1 MKKHICIILLAAL
14 LLLCAC
20 QPTPDEPVVVGKD
33 NEAMI
38 EKAKETSAPAPVGTA
53 LKEQLGCPKVFSVSF
68 TDETKKLTVT
78 GEAPVILPDT
88 DGVPLLFVEA
98 DRFSQETVSAFFNR
112 LCGDVTMYEYPTET
126 PKYAI
131 RDQMEQNM
139 REIEA
144 LREKGVPDDDGELA
158 WRLRDMENLQK
169 ALVDAPDEVELI
181 SSDGTLHKAEMT
193 FQGKQRGTMDALS
206 VLSEPFTSNG
216 GRHFSVYNDADYTN
230 DGVDTFVDEQGN
242 VQGFNPQSGS
252 RLTYVREGGDLLGSY
267 ASGTLIWDVTRESE
281 SDEPAAFPDITIPG
295 WNEPETLLL
304 SVTPKAAR
312 EQAEALLRECGVTE
326 MRFDSIALFTNR
338 QLVSPEWQDAEE
350 AYASYSPERQAY
362 SVRFLR
368 EVNGVPVEGYF
379 GSSQSVI
386 DGAEYGREWSYEV
399 LEIAVD
405 DSGILSV
412 EWVGPLKPAE
422 VETDHAALLPFSEI
436 DAIFRKMLPIKYF
449 SINSDI
455 DFSIRIDRVRLCLW
469 RIIDKDSYTRGILA
483 PVWCFYGSVN
493 SRETE
498 RQPLLIINAVDGSV
512 IDPQNGY

>member
-1 MKKHICIILLAAL
+1 MNKRVFIILFASLF
-14 LLLCAC
+14 LLCAC

-38 EKAKETSAPAPVGTA
+38 EKAKETSAPAPTGET
-53 LKEQLGCPKVFSVSF
+53 LYDTLGAPKVYSVSF
-68 TDETKKLTVT
+68 TDETKKINIT
-78 GEAPVILPDT
+78 GEAPILLPDT
-88 DGVPLLFVEA
+88 EGLPLLFVEA
-98 DRFSQETVSAFFNR
+98 DRFSQDTVTAFFNR
-112 LCGDVTMYEYPTET
+112 LCGDVPMYEYPTET

-252 RLTYVREGGDLLGSY
+252 RLAYMREGGDLLGSY

-304 SVTPKAAR
+304 SVTPKSAR
-312 EQAEALLRECGVTE
+312 EQAEALLKECGVTD

-338 QLVSPEWQDAEE
+338 QLVYPEWQDAEE

-368 EVNGVPVEGYF
+368 EVNSVPVEGYF
-379 GSSQSVI
+379 GSSQSAI
-386 DGAEYGREWSYEV
+386 DGMEYGREWSYEV

-405 DSGILSV
+405 DGGIRSV
-412 EWVGPLKPAE
+412 EWVGPLKSAE
-422 VETDHAALLPFSEI
+422 IETERAALLPFSEI

-498 RQPLLIINAVDGSV
+498 RQPLLIVNAVDGSV

>member
-1 MKKHICIILLAAL
+1 MKKHICIILIASL

-38 EKAKETSAPAPVGTA
+38 EKAKETSAPAPAGTA
-53 LKEQLGCPKVFSVSF
+53 LNEQLGCPEVFSVSF

-88 DGVPLLFVEA
+88 EGLPLLFVEA

-193 FQGKQRGTMDALS
+193 FQGKQRGTTDALS

-267 ASGTLIWDVTRESE
+267 ASGTLIWEVTRESE
-281 SDEPAAFPDITIPG
+281 SDEPAVFPDITIHG

-304 SVTPKAAR
+304 SVTPKSAR
-312 EQAEALLRECGVTE
+312 EQAEALLKECGVTD
-326 MRFDSIALFTNR
+326 MRFDSIALYTNR
-338 QLVSPEWQDAEE
+338 QPVSPEWQDAEE
-350 AYASYSPERQAY
+350 AYASYSPEQQAY

-405 DSGILSV
+405 DGGIRSV
-412 EWVGPLKPAE
+412 EWVGPLKSAE
-422 VETDHAALLPFSEI
+422 VETERAALLPFSEI